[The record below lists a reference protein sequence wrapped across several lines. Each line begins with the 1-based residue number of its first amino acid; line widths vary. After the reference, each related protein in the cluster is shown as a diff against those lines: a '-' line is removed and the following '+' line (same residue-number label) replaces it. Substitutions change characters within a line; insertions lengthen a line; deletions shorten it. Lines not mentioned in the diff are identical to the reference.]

1 MFHLKYTYSNIIDAP
16 LQAGDVLHLIK
27 NTNMNE
33 FMEQYWSFYSA
44 GVAIFFVAGIAL
56 VLRLIF
62 FKRKRRKKEPH
73 LSFKHWNHRF
83 ENDFELL
90 EKEMHAASFLPKE
103 AVKLLKKARKK
114 EEKDEKLKDK
124 EKTVKTVTAIRD
136 KLNRGLKTEEVLKHH
151 SNCVYVLTFIGSIM
165 ASEVEQLRD
174 QISFLLQI
182 AQPADEIVVR
192 LTSPGGAVPQYGLAS
207 SQLERL
213 KQAGLRCVVCVD
225 TVAASGGYM
234 MAAVADKII
243 AAPFAI
249 IGSIGVVAG
258 IPNFHRVLQKHEVDY
273 HLFTAGKYKRTIT
286 PFSEVTDEGKQ
297 KLQEDLTAIH
307 EAFKRLIKEGRPEVD
322 IEAIATGEY
331 WLASEAKEKG
341 LVDEIMTSDDYLCSK
356 LEECEII
363 EIKTETEQNRL
374 EKMLEGGTALF
385 KQWAGSR
392 LPGVE
397 EEMEDVRQRF
407 R

>member
-1 MFHLKYTYSNIIDAP
+1 
-16 LQAGDVLHLIK
+16 
-27 NTNMNE
+27 MNE
-33 FMEQYWSFYSA
+33 FMEQYWSFYNA
-44 GVAIFFVAGIAL
+44 GVTIFLIAGLAL
-56 VLRLIF
+56 IIKLVF

-73 LSFKHWNHRF
+73 LKFKHWNQRF
-83 ENDFELL
+83 ENDFERL
-90 EKEMHAASFLPKE
+90 EKELHVAPFLPKE
-103 AVKLLKKARKK
+103 AIKLLMKARKK
-114 EEKDEKLKDK
+114 EVKEEKRKDKEKSVKTISTIREKLKDG
-124 EKTVKTVTAIRD
+124 
-136 KLNRGLKTEEVLKHH
+136 LNSEEVLKQH

-258 IPNFHRVLQKHEVDY
+258 IPNFHRVLQKNEVDY
-273 HLFTAGKYKRTIT
+273 HLFTAGKYKRTVT

-297 KLQEDLTAIH
+297 KLQDDITAIH
-307 EAFKRLIKEGRPEVD
+307 EAFKRLIKEGRPDVD
-322 IEAIATGEY
+322 IEKIATGEY
-331 WLASEAKEKG
+331 WLASQAKEKG
-341 LVDEIMTSDDYLCSK
+341 LVDEIMTSDDYLGSK
-356 LEECEII
+356 LDDCEVI
-363 EIKTETEQNRL
+363 EITTETEQNRI
-374 EKMLEGGTALF
+374 EKLIEGGASLF
-385 KQWAGSR
+385 RQWTSSRIPGAG
-392 LPGVE
+392 E
-397 EEMEDVRQRF
+397 ELEDVRQRF

>member
-1 MFHLKYTYSNIIDAP
+1 
-16 LQAGDVLHLIK
+16 
-27 NTNMNE
+27 MNE

-44 GVAIFFVAGIAL
+44 GVAIFLFAGFAL
-56 VLRLIF
+56 VLKLIF

-83 ENDFELL
+83 ENDFEHL
-90 EKEMHAASFLPKE
+90 EREMHAASFLPKD
-103 AVKLLKKARKK
+103 AAKLLKKARKK
-114 EEKDEKLKDK
+114 EEKNEKLKDK
-124 EKTVKTVTAIRD
+124 EKSIKTVTTIRE
-136 KLNRGLKTEEVLKHH
+136 KLQRGLKTEDVLKEH
-151 SNCVYVLTFIGSIM
+151 SNCVYVLTFIGSVM
-165 ASEVEQLRD
+165 ATEVEQLRE
-174 QISFLLQI
+174 QISFLLQV

-192 LTSPGGAVPQYGLAS
+192 LTSPGGAVSQYGLAS

-234 MAAVADKII
+234 MASVADKII

-273 HLFTAGKYKRTIT
+273 HLFTAGKYKRTVT

-297 KLQEDLTAIH
+297 KLQDDLTAIH
-307 EAFKRLIKEGRPEVD
+307 EAFKQLIKTGRPDVD
-322 IEAIATGEY
+322 IEKIATGEY
-331 WLASEAKEKG
+331 WLATQAKEKG

-356 LEECEII
+356 LDECEII
-363 EIKTETEQNRL
+363 EIKTEIEQNRL
-374 EKMLEGGTALF
+374 EKFLEGGTSIF
-385 KQWAGSR
+385 KQWTASR
-392 LPGVE
+392 IPGVG

>member
-1 MFHLKYTYSNIIDAP
+1 
-16 LQAGDVLHLIK
+16 
-27 NTNMNE
+27 MNE
-33 FMEQYWSFYSA
+33 FMEQYWSFYHA
-44 GVAIFFVAGIAL
+44 GVTIFLFAGLTLLIKL
-56 VLRLIF
+56 VF

-73 LSFKHWNHRF
+73 LKFKHWNQRF
-83 ENDFELL
+83 ENDFERL
-90 EKEMHAASFLPKE
+90 ENELHVAPFLPKE
-103 AVKLLKKARKK
+103 AIKLLMKARKK
-114 EEKDEKLKDK
+114 EAKEEKRKDK
-124 EKTVKTVTAIRD
+124 EKSVKTISTIRK
-136 KLNRGLKTEEVLKHH
+136 KLKDGLKSEEVLKQH

-258 IPNFHRVLQKHEVDY
+258 IPNFHRVLQKNEVDY
-273 HLFTAGKYKRTIT
+273 HLFTAGKYKRTVT
-286 PFSEVTDEGKQ
+286 PFTEVTDEGKQ
-297 KLQEDLTAIH
+297 KLQDDITAIH
-307 EAFKRLIKEGRPEVD
+307 EAFKRLIKEGRPDVD
-322 IEAIATGEY
+322 IEEIATGEY
-331 WLASEAKEKG
+331 WLASQAKEKG
-341 LVDEIMTSDDYLCSK
+341 LVDEIMTSDDYLGSK
-356 LEECEII
+356 LDDCEVI
-363 EIKTETEQNRL
+363 EITTETEQNRI
-374 EKMLEGGTALF
+374 EKLIEGGASLF
-385 KQWAGSR
+385 RQWTSSRIPGAG
-392 LPGVE
+392 E
-397 EEMEDVRQRF
+397 ELEDVRQRF

>member
-1 MFHLKYTYSNIIDAP
+1 
-16 LQAGDVLHLIK
+16 
-27 NTNMNE
+27 MNQ
-33 FMEQYWSFYSA
+33 FMEQYWSFYHA
-44 GVAIFFVAGIAL
+44 GVTIFLFAGLTLLIKL
-56 VLRLIF
+56 VF

-73 LSFKHWNHRF
+73 LKFKHWNQRF
-83 ENDFELL
+83 ENDFERL
-90 EKEMHAASFLPKE
+90 ENELHVAPFLPKE
-103 AVKLLKKARKK
+103 AIKLLMKARKK
-114 EEKDEKLKDK
+114 EVKEEKMKDKENSVKTISTIREKLKD
-124 EKTVKTVTAIRD
+124 
-136 KLNRGLKTEEVLKHH
+136 GLKSEEVLKQH

-258 IPNFHRVLQKHEVDY
+258 IPNFHRVLQKNEVDY
-273 HLFTAGKYKRTIT
+273 HLFTAGKYKRTVT
-286 PFSEVTDEGKQ
+286 PFTEVTDEGKQ
-297 KLQEDLTAIH
+297 KLQDDITAIH
-307 EAFKRLIKEGRPEVD
+307 EAFKRLIKEGRPDVD
-322 IEAIATGEY
+322 IEEIATGEY
-331 WLASEAKEKG
+331 WLASQAKEKG
-341 LVDEIMTSDDYLCSK
+341 LVDEIMTSDDYLGSK
-356 LEECEII
+356 LDDCEVI
-363 EIKTETEQNRL
+363 EITTETEQNRI
-374 EKMLEGGTALF
+374 EKLIEGGASLF
-385 KQWAGSR
+385 RQWTSSRIPGAG
-392 LPGVE
+392 E
-397 EEMEDVRQRF
+397 ELEDVRQRF

>member
-1 MFHLKYTYSNIIDAP
+1 
-16 LQAGDVLHLIK
+16 
-27 NTNMNE
+27 MNE
-33 FMEQYWSFYSA
+33 FMEQYWSFYHA
-44 GVAIFFVAGIAL
+44 GVTIFLFAGLTLLIK
-56 VLRLIF
+56 LIF

-73 LSFKHWNHRF
+73 LKFKHWNQRF
-83 ENDFELL
+83 EKDFERL
-90 EKEMHAASFLPKE
+90 ENELHVAPFLPKE
-103 AVKLLKKARKK
+103 AIKLLMKARKK
-114 EEKDEKLKDK
+114 EVKEEKRKDK
-124 EKTVKTVTAIRD
+124 EKSVKTISTIRK
-136 KLNRGLKTEEVLKHH
+136 KLKDGLKSEEVLKQH
-151 SNCVYVLTFIGSIM
+151 SNCVYVLTFNGSIM

-258 IPNFHRVLQKHEVDY
+258 IPNFHRVLQKNEVDY
-273 HLFTAGKYKRTIT
+273 HLFTAGKYKRTVT
-286 PFSEVTDEGKQ
+286 PFTEVTDEGKQ
-297 KLQEDLTAIH
+297 KLQDDITAIH
-307 EAFKRLIKEGRPEVD
+307 EAFKRLIKEGRPDVD
-322 IEAIATGEY
+322 IEEIATGEY
-331 WLASEAKEKG
+331 WLASQAKEKG
-341 LVDEIMTSDDYLCSK
+341 LVDEIMTSDDYLGSK
-356 LEECEII
+356 LDDCEVI
-363 EIKTETEQNRL
+363 EITTETEQNRI
-374 EKMLEGGTALF
+374 EKLIEGGASLF
-385 KQWAGSR
+385 RQWTSSRIPGAG
-392 LPGVE
+392 E
-397 EEMEDVRQRF
+397 ELEDVRQRF

>member
-1 MFHLKYTYSNIIDAP
+1 
-16 LQAGDVLHLIK
+16 
-27 NTNMNE
+27 MNE
-33 FMEQYWSFYSA
+33 FMEQYWSFYHA
-44 GVAIFFVAGIAL
+44 GVTIFLFAGLTLLIKL
-56 VLRLIF
+56 VF

-73 LSFKHWNHRF
+73 LKFKHWNQRF
-83 ENDFELL
+83 ENDFERL
-90 EKEMHAASFLPKE
+90 EKELNVAPFLPKE
-103 AVKLLKKARKK
+103 ATKLLIKARKK
-114 EEKDEKLKDK
+114 EVKEEKRKDKEKSVKTISTIREKLKDG
-124 EKTVKTVTAIRD
+124 
-136 KLNRGLKTEEVLKHH
+136 LNSEEVLKQH

-258 IPNFHRVLQKHEVDY
+258 IPNFHRVLQKNEVDY
-273 HLFTAGKYKRTIT
+273 HLFTAGKYKRTVT
-286 PFSEVTDEGKQ
+286 PFTEVTDEGKQ
-297 KLQEDLTAIH
+297 KLQDDITAIH
-307 EAFKRLIKEGRPEVD
+307 EAFKRLIKEGRPDVD
-322 IEAIATGEY
+322 IEEIATGEY
-331 WLASEAKEKG
+331 WLASQAKEKG
-341 LVDEIMTSDDYLCSK
+341 LVDEIMTSDDYLGSK
-356 LEECEII
+356 LDDCEVI
-363 EIKTETEQNRL
+363 EITTETEQNRI
-374 EKMLEGGTALF
+374 EKLIEGGASLF
-385 KQWAGSR
+385 RQWTSSRIPGAG
-392 LPGVE
+392 E
-397 EEMEDVRQRF
+397 ELEDVRQRF

>member
-1 MFHLKYTYSNIIDAP
+1 
-16 LQAGDVLHLIK
+16 
-27 NTNMNE
+27 MNE
-33 FMEQYWSFYSA
+33 FIEQYWSFYSA
-44 GVAIFFVAGIAL
+44 GVAIFLFAGFAL
-56 VLRLIF
+56 VLKLIF

-73 LSFKHWNHRF
+73 LTFKHWNHRF
-83 ENDFELL
+83 ENDFEHL
-90 EKEMHAASFLPKE
+90 EREMHAASFLPKD
-103 AVKLLKKARKK
+103 AAKLLKKARKK
-114 EEKDEKLKDK
+114 EEKNEKQKDK
-124 EKTVKTVTAIRD
+124 EKSIKTVTTIRE
-136 KLNRGLKTEEVLKHH
+136 KLQSGLKTEDVLKEH
-151 SNCVYVLTFIGSIM
+151 SNCVYVLTFIGSVM
-165 ASEVEQLRD
+165 ATEVEQLRE
-174 QISFLLQI
+174 QISFLLQV

-192 LTSPGGAVPQYGLAS
+192 LTSPGGAVSQYGLAS

-234 MAAVADKII
+234 MASMADKII

-273 HLFTAGKYKRTIT
+273 HLFTAGKYKRTVT

-297 KLQEDLTAIH
+297 KLQDDLTAIH
-307 EAFKRLIKEGRPEVD
+307 EAFKQLIKAGRPDVD
-322 IEAIATGEY
+322 IEEIATGEY
-331 WLASEAKEKG
+331 WLATQAKEKG

-356 LEECEII
+356 LDECEII
-363 EIKTETEQNRL
+363 EIKTEIEQNRL
-374 EKMLEGGTALF
+374 EKFLEGGTSIF
-385 KQWAGSR
+385 KQWTASR
-392 LPGVE
+392 IPGVG

>member
-1 MFHLKYTYSNIIDAP
+1 
-16 LQAGDVLHLIK
+16 
-27 NTNMNE
+27 MNE
-33 FMEQYWSFYSA
+33 FMEQYWSFYHA
-44 GVAIFFVAGIAL
+44 GVTIFLFAGLTLLIKL
-56 VLRLIF
+56 VF

-73 LSFKHWNHRF
+73 LKFKHWNQRF
-83 ENDFELL
+83 ENDFERL
-90 EKEMHAASFLPKE
+90 EKELHVAPFLPKE
-103 AVKLLKKARKK
+103 ATKLLMKARKK
-114 EEKDEKLKDK
+114 EVKEEKRIDKEKSVKTISTIREKLKDG
-124 EKTVKTVTAIRD
+124 
-136 KLNRGLKTEEVLKHH
+136 LNSEEVLKQH

-258 IPNFHRVLQKHEVDY
+258 IPNFHRVLQKNEVDY
-273 HLFTAGKYKRTIT
+273 HLFTAGKYKRTVT
-286 PFSEVTDEGKQ
+286 PFTEVTDEGKQ
-297 KLQEDLTAIH
+297 KLQDDITAIH
-307 EAFKRLIKEGRPEVD
+307 EAFKRLIKEGRPDVD
-322 IEAIATGEY
+322 IEEIATGEY
-331 WLASEAKEKG
+331 WLASQAKEKG
-341 LVDEIMTSDDYLCSK
+341 LVDEIMTSDDYLGSK
-356 LEECEII
+356 LDDCEVI
-363 EIKTETEQNRL
+363 EITTETEQNRI
-374 EKMLEGGTALF
+374 EKLIEGGASLF
-385 KQWAGSR
+385 RQWTSSRIPGAG
-392 LPGVE
+392 E
-397 EEMEDVRQRF
+397 ELEDVRQRF

>member
-1 MFHLKYTYSNIIDAP
+1 
-16 LQAGDVLHLIK
+16 
-27 NTNMNE
+27 MNE
-33 FMEQYWSFYSA
+33 FMEQYWSFYNA
-44 GVAIFFVAGIAL
+44 GVTIFLIAGLAL
-56 VLRLIF
+56 IIKLVF

-73 LSFKHWNHRF
+73 LKFKHWNQRF
-83 ENDFELL
+83 ENDFEQL
-90 EKEMHAASFLPKE
+90 EKELNVAPFLPKE
-103 AVKLLKKARKK
+103 ATKLLIKARKK
-114 EEKDEKLKDK
+114 EVKEEKRKDKEKSVKTISTIREKLKDG
-124 EKTVKTVTAIRD
+124 
-136 KLNRGLKTEEVLKHH
+136 LNSEEVLKQH

-258 IPNFHRVLQKHEVDY
+258 IPNFHRVLQKNEVDY
-273 HLFTAGKYKRTIT
+273 HLFTAGKYKRTVT
-286 PFSEVTDEGKQ
+286 PFTEVTDEGKQ
-297 KLQEDLTAIH
+297 KLQDDITAIH
-307 EAFKRLIKEGRPEVD
+307 EAFKRLIKEGRPDVD
-322 IEAIATGEY
+322 IEEIATGEY
-331 WLASEAKEKG
+331 WLASQAKEKG
-341 LVDEIMTSDDYLCSK
+341 LVDEIMTSDDYLGSK
-356 LEECEII
+356 LDDCEVI
-363 EIKTETEQNRL
+363 EITTETEQNRL
-374 EKMLEGGTALF
+374 EKLIEGGASLF
-385 KQWAGSR
+385 RQWTSSRIPGAG
-392 LPGVE
+392 E
-397 EEMEDVRQRF
+397 ELEDVRQRF

>member
-1 MFHLKYTYSNIIDAP
+1 
-16 LQAGDVLHLIK
+16 
-27 NTNMNE
+27 MNE
-33 FMEQYWSFYSA
+33 FIEQYWSFYSA
-44 GVAIFFVAGIAL
+44 GVAIFLFAGFAL
-56 VLRLIF
+56 VLKLIF

-73 LSFKHWNHRF
+73 LTFKHWNHRF
-83 ENDFELL
+83 ENDFEHL
-90 EKEMHAASFLPKE
+90 EREMHAASFLPKD
-103 AVKLLKKARKK
+103 AAKLLKKARKK
-114 EEKDEKLKDK
+114 EEKNEKQKDK
-124 EKTVKTVTAIRD
+124 EKSIKTVTTIRE
-136 KLNRGLKTEEVLKHH
+136 KLQSGLKTEDVLKEH
-151 SNCVYVLTFIGSIM
+151 SNCVYVLTFIGSVM
-165 ASEVEQLRD
+165 ATEVEQLRE
-174 QISFLLQI
+174 QISFLLQV

-192 LTSPGGAVPQYGLAS
+192 LTSPGGAVSQYGLAS

-234 MAAVADKII
+234 MASVADKII

-273 HLFTAGKYKRTIT
+273 HLFTAGKYKRTVT

-297 KLQEDLTAIH
+297 KLQDDLTAIH
-307 EAFKRLIKEGRPEVD
+307 EAFKQLIKDGRPDVD
-322 IEAIATGEY
+322 IEEIATGEY
-331 WLASEAKEKG
+331 WLATQAKEKG

-356 LEECEII
+356 LDDCEII
-363 EIKTETEQNRL
+363 EIKTEIEQNRL
-374 EKMLEGGTALF
+374 EKFLEGGTSIF
-385 KQWAGSR
+385 KQWTASR
-392 LPGVE
+392 IPGVG

>member
-1 MFHLKYTYSNIIDAP
+1 
-16 LQAGDVLHLIK
+16 
-27 NTNMNE
+27 MNE

-44 GVAIFFVAGIAL
+44 GVAIFLFAGFAL
-56 VLRLIF
+56 VLKLIF

-83 ENDFELL
+83 ENDFEHL
-90 EKEMHAASFLPKE
+90 EREMHAASFLPKD
-103 AVKLLKKARKK
+103 AAKLLKKARKK
-114 EEKDEKLKDK
+114 EEKNEKLKDK
-124 EKTVKTVTAIRD
+124 EKSIKTVTTIRE
-136 KLNRGLKTEEVLKHH
+136 KLQRGLKTEDVLKEH
-151 SNCVYVLTFIGSIM
+151 SNCVYVLTFIGSVM
-165 ASEVEQLRD
+165 ATEVEQLRE
-174 QISFLLQI
+174 QISFLLQV

-192 LTSPGGAVPQYGLAS
+192 LTSPGGAVSQYGLAS

-234 MAAVADKII
+234 MASVADKII

-273 HLFTAGKYKRTIT
+273 HLFTAGKYKRTVT

-297 KLQEDLTAIH
+297 KLQDDLTAIH
-307 EAFKRLIKEGRPEVD
+307 EAFKQLIKAGRPDVD
-322 IEAIATGEY
+322 IEEIATGEY
-331 WLASEAKEKG
+331 WLATQAKEKG

-356 LEECEII
+356 LDECEII
-363 EIKTETEQNRL
+363 EIKTEIEQNRL
-374 EKMLEGGTALF
+374 EKFLEGGTSIF
-385 KQWAGSR
+385 KQWTASR
-392 LPGVE
+392 IPGVG

>member
-1 MFHLKYTYSNIIDAP
+1 
-16 LQAGDVLHLIK
+16 
-27 NTNMNE
+27 MNE

-44 GVAIFFVAGIAL
+44 GVAIFLFAGFAL
-56 VLRLIF
+56 VLKLIF

-83 ENDFELL
+83 ENDFEHL
-90 EKEMHAASFLPKE
+90 EREMHAASFLPKD
-103 AVKLLKKARKK
+103 AAKLLKKARKK
-114 EEKDEKLKDK
+114 EEKNEKLKDK
-124 EKTVKTVTAIRD
+124 EKSIKTVTTIRE
-136 KLNRGLKTEEVLKHH
+136 KLQRGLKTEDVLKEH
-151 SNCVYVLTFIGSIM
+151 SNCVYVLTFIGSVM
-165 ASEVEQLRD
+165 ATEVEQLRE
-174 QISFLLQI
+174 QISFLLQV

-192 LTSPGGAVPQYGLAS
+192 LTSPGGAVSQYGLAS

-234 MAAVADKII
+234 MASVADKII

-273 HLFTAGKYKRTIT
+273 HLFTAGKYKRTVT

-297 KLQEDLTAIH
+297 KLQDDLTAIH
-307 EAFKRLIKEGRPEVD
+307 EAFKQLIKDGRPDVD
-322 IEAIATGEY
+322 IEKIATGEY
-331 WLASEAKEKG
+331 WLATQAKEKG

-356 LEECEII
+356 LDDCEII
-363 EIKTETEQNRL
+363 EIKTEIEQNRL
-374 EKMLEGGTALF
+374 EKFLEGGTSIF
-385 KQWAGSR
+385 KQWTASR
-392 LPGVE
+392 IPGVG

>member
-1 MFHLKYTYSNIIDAP
+1 
-16 LQAGDVLHLIK
+16 
-27 NTNMNE
+27 MNE
-33 FMEQYWSFYSA
+33 FMEQYWSFYHA
-44 GVAIFFVAGIAL
+44 GVTIFLFAGLAL
-56 VLRLIF
+56 IIKIVF

-73 LSFKHWNHRF
+73 LKFKHWNRRF
-83 ENDFELL
+83 ENDFERL
-90 EKEMHAASFLPKE
+90 EKELHVAPFLPKE
-103 AVKLLKKARKK
+103 ATKLLMKAKKKEVK
-114 EEKDEKLKDK
+114 EEKRKDKEKSVKTITTIREKLKD
-124 EKTVKTVTAIRD
+124 
-136 KLNRGLKTEEVLKHH
+136 GLKSEEVLKQH

-258 IPNFHRVLQKHEVDY
+258 IPNFHRVLQKNEVDY
-273 HLFTAGKYKRTIT
+273 HLFTAGKYKRTVT

-297 KLQEDLTAIH
+297 KLQDDITAIH
-307 EAFKRLIKEGRPEVD
+307 EAFKCLIKEGRPDVD
-322 IEAIATGEY
+322 IEKIATGEY
-331 WLASEAKEKG
+331 WLASQAKEKG
-341 LVDEIMTSDDYLCSK
+341 LVDEIMTSDDYLGSK
-356 LEECEII
+356 LDECEVI
-363 EIKTETEQNRL
+363 EITTETEQNRI
-374 EKMLEGGTALF
+374 EKLIEGGASLF
-385 KQWAGSR
+385 RKWTSSRIPGAG
-392 LPGVE
+392 E
-397 EEMEDVRQRF
+397 ELEDVRQRF

>member
-1 MFHLKYTYSNIIDAP
+1 
-16 LQAGDVLHLIK
+16 
-27 NTNMNE
+27 MNE
-33 FMEQYWSFYSA
+33 FMEQYWSFYHA
-44 GVAIFFVAGIAL
+44 GVTIFLFAGLTLLIKL
-56 VLRLIF
+56 VF

-73 LSFKHWNHRF
+73 LKFKHWNNRF
-83 ENDFELL
+83 ENDFERL
-90 EKEMHAASFLPKE
+90 ENELHVAPFLPKE
-103 AVKLLKKARKK
+103 AIKLLMKAKKKEVK
-114 EEKDEKLKDK
+114 EEKRKDK
-124 EKTVKTVTAIRD
+124 EKSVKTISTIRE
-136 KLNRGLKTEEVLKHH
+136 KLKNGLKSEEVLKQH

-258 IPNFHRVLQKHEVDY
+258 IPNFHRVLQKNEVDY
-273 HLFTAGKYKRTIT
+273 HLFTAGKYKRTVT
-286 PFSEVTDEGKQ
+286 PFTEVTDEGKQ
-297 KLQEDLTAIH
+297 KLQDDITAIH
-307 EAFKRLIKEGRPEVD
+307 EAFKRLIKEGRPDVD

-331 WLASEAKEKG
+331 WLASQAKEKG
-341 LVDEIMTSDDYLCSK
+341 LVDEIMTSDDYLGSK
-356 LEECEII
+356 LDDCEVI
-363 EIKTETEQNRL
+363 EITTETEQNRI
-374 EKMLEGGTALF
+374 EKLIEGGASLF
-385 KQWAGSR
+385 RQWTSSRIPGAG
-392 LPGVE
+392 E
-397 EEMEDVRQRF
+397 ELEDVRQRF

>member
-1 MFHLKYTYSNIIDAP
+1 
-16 LQAGDVLHLIK
+16 
-27 NTNMNE
+27 MNE
-33 FMEQYWSFYSA
+33 FMEQYWSFYHA
-44 GVAIFFVAGIAL
+44 GVTIFLFAGLAL
-56 VLRLIF
+56 IIKIVF

-73 LSFKHWNHRF
+73 LKFKHWNQRF
-83 ENDFELL
+83 ENDFERL
-90 EKEMHAASFLPKE
+90 ENELHVAPFLPKE
-103 AVKLLKKARKK
+103 AIKLLMKARKK
-114 EEKDEKLKDK
+114 EVKEEKRKDKEKSVKTISTIREKLKD
-124 EKTVKTVTAIRD
+124 
-136 KLNRGLKTEEVLKHH
+136 GLKSEEVLKQH

-258 IPNFHRVLQKHEVDY
+258 IPNFHRVLQKNEVDY
-273 HLFTAGKYKRTIT
+273 HLFTAGKYKRTVT
-286 PFSEVTDEGKQ
+286 PFTEVTDEGKQ
-297 KLQEDLTAIH
+297 KLQDDITAIH
-307 EAFKRLIKEGRPEVD
+307 EAFKRLIKEGRPDVD
-322 IEAIATGEY
+322 IEEIATGEY
-331 WLASEAKEKG
+331 WLASQAKEKG
-341 LVDEIMTSDDYLCSK
+341 LVDEIMTSDDYLGSK
-356 LEECEII
+356 LDDCEVI
-363 EIKTETEQNRL
+363 EITTETEQNRI
-374 EKMLEGGTALF
+374 EKLIEGGVSLF
-385 KQWAGSR
+385 RQWTSSRIPGAG
-392 LPGVE
+392 E
-397 EEMEDVRQRF
+397 ELEDVRQRF

>member
-1 MFHLKYTYSNIIDAP
+1 
-16 LQAGDVLHLIK
+16 
-27 NTNMNE
+27 MNE
-33 FMEQYWSFYSA
+33 FMEQYWSFYHA
-44 GVAIFFVAGIAL
+44 GVTIFLFAGL
-56 VLRLIF
+56 TLLIKLFF

-73 LSFKHWNHRF
+73 LKFKHWNNRF
-83 ENDFELL
+83 ENDFERL
-90 EKEMHAASFLPKE
+90 ENELHVAPFLPKE
-103 AVKLLKKARKK
+103 AIKLLMKARKK
-114 EEKDEKLKDK
+114 EVKEEKRKDKENSVKTISTIREKLKD
-124 EKTVKTVTAIRD
+124 
-136 KLNRGLKTEEVLKHH
+136 GLKSEEVLKQH

-225 TVAASGGYM
+225 TVAASGGYL

-258 IPNFHRVLQKHEVDY
+258 IPNFHRVLQKNEVDY
-273 HLFTAGKYKRTIT
+273 HLFTAGKYKRTVT

-297 KLQEDLTAIH
+297 KLQDEITAIH
-307 EAFKRLIKEGRPEVD
+307 EAFKRLIKEGRPDVD
-322 IEAIATGEY
+322 IEKIATGEY
-331 WLASEAKEKG
+331 WLASQAKEKG
-341 LVDEIMTSDDYLCSK
+341 LVDEIMTSDDYLGSK
-356 LEECEII
+356 LDDCEVI
-363 EIKTETEQNRL
+363 EITTETEQNRI
-374 EKMLEGGTALF
+374 EKLVEGGSSLF
-385 KQWAGSR
+385 RQWTSSRIPGAG
-392 LPGVE
+392 E
-397 EEMEDVRQRF
+397 ELEDVRQRF

>member
-1 MFHLKYTYSNIIDAP
+1 
-16 LQAGDVLHLIK
+16 
-27 NTNMNE
+27 MNE
-33 FMEQYWSFYSA
+33 FMEQYWSFYHA
-44 GVAIFFVAGIAL
+44 GVTIFLFAGLTLLIKL
-56 VLRLIF
+56 VF

-73 LSFKHWNHRF
+73 LKFKHWNQRF
-83 ENDFELL
+83 ENDFERL
-90 EKEMHAASFLPKE
+90 ENELHVAPFLPKE
-103 AVKLLKKARKK
+103 AIKLLMKARKK
-114 EEKDEKLKDK
+114 EVKEEKRKDKEKSVKTISTIREKLKDG
-124 EKTVKTVTAIRD
+124 
-136 KLNRGLKTEEVLKHH
+136 LNSEEVLKQH

-258 IPNFHRVLQKHEVDY
+258 IPNFHRVLQKNEVDY
-273 HLFTAGKYKRTIT
+273 HLFTAGKYKRTVT

-297 KLQEDLTAIH
+297 KLQDDITAIH
-307 EAFKRLIKEGRPEVD
+307 EAFKRLIKEGRPDVD
-322 IEAIATGEY
+322 IEKIATGEY
-331 WLASEAKEKG
+331 WLASQAKEKG
-341 LVDEIMTSDDYLCSK
+341 LVDEIMTSDDYLGSK
-356 LEECEII
+356 LDDCEVI
-363 EIKTETEQNRL
+363 EITTETEQNRI
-374 EKMLEGGTALF
+374 EKLIEGGASLF
-385 KQWAGSR
+385 RQWTSSRIPGAG
-392 LPGVE
+392 E
-397 EEMEDVRQRF
+397 ELEDVRQRF

>member
-1 MFHLKYTYSNIIDAP
+1 
-16 LQAGDVLHLIK
+16 
-27 NTNMNE
+27 MNE
-33 FMEQYWSFYSA
+33 FMEQYWSFYHA
-44 GVAIFFVAGIAL
+44 GVTIFLFAGLTLLIKL
-56 VLRLIF
+56 VF

-73 LSFKHWNHRF
+73 LKFKHWNQRF
-83 ENDFELL
+83 ENDFERL
-90 EKEMHAASFLPKE
+90 ENELHVAPFLPKE
-103 AVKLLKKARKK
+103 AIKLLMKARKK
-114 EEKDEKLKDK
+114 EAKEEKRKDKENSVKTISTIREKLKD
-124 EKTVKTVTAIRD
+124 
-136 KLNRGLKTEEVLKHH
+136 GLKSEEVLKQH

-258 IPNFHRVLQKHEVDY
+258 ISNFHRVLQKNEVDY
-273 HLFTAGKYKRTIT
+273 HLFTAGKYKRTVT
-286 PFSEVTDEGKQ
+286 PFTEVTDEGKQ
-297 KLQEDLTAIH
+297 KLQDDITANH
-307 EAFKRLIKEGRPEVD
+307 EAFKRLIKEGRPDVD
-322 IEAIATGEY
+322 IEEIATGEY
-331 WLASEAKEKG
+331 WLASQAKEKG
-341 LVDEIMTSDDYLCSK
+341 LVDEIMTSDDYLGSK
-356 LEECEII
+356 LDDCEVI
-363 EIKTETEQNRL
+363 EITTETEQNRI
-374 EKMLEGGTALF
+374 EKLIEGGASLF
-385 KQWAGSR
+385 RQWTSSRIPGAG
-392 LPGVE
+392 E
-397 EEMEDVRQRF
+397 ELEDVRQRF

>member
-1 MFHLKYTYSNIIDAP
+1 
-16 LQAGDVLHLIK
+16 
-27 NTNMNE
+27 MNE
-33 FMEQYWSFYSA
+33 FMEQYWSFYHA
-44 GVAIFFVAGIAL
+44 GVTIFLFAGLTLLIKL
-56 VLRLIF
+56 VF

-73 LSFKHWNHRF
+73 LKFKHWNQRF
-83 ENDFELL
+83 ENDFERL
-90 EKEMHAASFLPKE
+90 ENELHVAPFLPKE
-103 AVKLLKKARKK
+103 AIKLLMKARKK
-114 EEKDEKLKDK
+114 EVKEEKRKDKENSVKTISTIREKLKD
-124 EKTVKTVTAIRD
+124 
-136 KLNRGLKTEEVLKHH
+136 GLKSEEVLKQH

-258 IPNFHRVLQKHEVDY
+258 IPNFHRVLQKNEVDY
-273 HLFTAGKYKRTIT
+273 HLFTAGKYKRTVT
-286 PFSEVTDEGKQ
+286 PFTEVTDEGKQ
-297 KLQEDLTAIH
+297 KLQDDITAIH
-307 EAFKRLIKEGRPEVD
+307 EAFKRLIKEGRPDVD
-322 IEAIATGEY
+322 IEEIATGEY
-331 WLASEAKEKG
+331 WLASQAKEKG
-341 LVDEIMTSDDYLCSK
+341 LVDEIMTSDDYLGSK
-356 LEECEII
+356 LDDCEVI
-363 EIKTETEQNRL
+363 EITTETEQNRI
-374 EKMLEGGTALF
+374 EKLIEGGASLF
-385 KQWAGSR
+385 RQWTSSRIPGAG
-392 LPGVE
+392 E
-397 EEMEDVRQRF
+397 ELEDVRQRF

>member
-1 MFHLKYTYSNIIDAP
+1 
-16 LQAGDVLHLIK
+16 
-27 NTNMNE
+27 MNE
-33 FMEQYWSFYSA
+33 FMEQYWSFYNA
-44 GVAIFFVAGIAL
+44 GVTIFLIAGLAL
-56 VLRLIF
+56 IIKLVF

-73 LSFKHWNHRF
+73 LKFKHWNQRF
-83 ENDFELL
+83 ENDFERL
-90 EKEMHAASFLPKE
+90 EKELHVAPFLPKE
-103 AVKLLKKARKK
+103 ATKLLIKARKK
-114 EEKDEKLKDK
+114 EVKEEKRKDK
-124 EKTVKTVTAIRD
+124 EKSVKTISTIRK
-136 KLNRGLKTEEVLKHH
+136 KLIDGLNSEEVLKQH

-258 IPNFHRVLQKHEVDY
+258 IPNFHRVLQKNEVDY
-273 HLFTAGKYKRTIT
+273 HLFTAGKYKRTVT
-286 PFSEVTDEGKQ
+286 PFTEVTDEGKQ
-297 KLQEDLTAIH
+297 KLQDDITAIH
-307 EAFKRLIKEGRPEVD
+307 EAFKRLIKEGRPDVD
-322 IEAIATGEY
+322 IEEIATGEY
-331 WLASEAKEKG
+331 WLASQAKEKG
-341 LVDEIMTSDDYLCSK
+341 LVDEIMTSDDYLGSK
-356 LEECEII
+356 LDDCEVI
-363 EIKTETEQNRL
+363 EITTETEQNRI
-374 EKMLEGGTALF
+374 EKLIEGGASLF
-385 KQWAGSR
+385 RQWTSSRIPGAG
-392 LPGVE
+392 E
-397 EEMEDVRQRF
+397 ELEDVRQRF

>member
-1 MFHLKYTYSNIIDAP
+1 
-16 LQAGDVLHLIK
+16 
-27 NTNMNE
+27 MNE
-33 FMEQYWSFYSA
+33 FMEQYWSFYHA
-44 GVAIFFVAGIAL
+44 GVTIFLFAGLTLLIKL
-56 VLRLIF
+56 VF

-73 LSFKHWNHRF
+73 LKFKHWNQRF
-83 ENDFELL
+83 ENDFERL
-90 EKEMHAASFLPKE
+90 ENELHVAPFLPKE
-103 AVKLLKKARKK
+103 AIKLLMKARKK
-114 EEKDEKLKDK
+114 EVKEEKRKDKENSVKTISTIREKLKD
-124 EKTVKTVTAIRD
+124 
-136 KLNRGLKTEEVLKHH
+136 GLKSEEVLKQH

-213 KQAGLRCVVCVD
+213 KRAGLRCIVCVD

-258 IPNFHRVLQKHEVDY
+258 IPNFHRVLQKNEVDY
-273 HLFTAGKYKRTIT
+273 HLFTAGKYKRTVT
-286 PFSEVTDEGKQ
+286 PFTEVTDEGKQ
-297 KLQEDLTAIH
+297 KLQDDISAIH
-307 EAFKRLIKEGRPEVD
+307 EAFKLLIKEGRPDVD
-322 IEAIATGEY
+322 IEEIATGEY
-331 WLASEAKEKG
+331 WLASQAKEKG
-341 LVDEIMTSDDYLCSK
+341 LVDEIMTSDDYLGSK
-356 LEECEII
+356 LDDCEVI
-363 EIKTETEQNRL
+363 EITTETEQNRI
-374 EKMLEGGTALF
+374 EKLIEGGASLF
-385 KQWAGSR
+385 RQWTSSRIPGAG
-392 LPGVE
+392 E
-397 EEMEDVRQRF
+397 ELEDVRQRF

>member
-1 MFHLKYTYSNIIDAP
+1 
-16 LQAGDVLHLIK
+16 
-27 NTNMNE
+27 MNE
-33 FMEQYWSFYSA
+33 FMEQYWSFYNA
-44 GVAIFFVAGIAL
+44 GVTIFLIAGLAL
-56 VLRLIF
+56 IIKLVF

-73 LSFKHWNHRF
+73 LKFKHWNQRF
-83 ENDFELL
+83 ENDFERL
-90 EKEMHAASFLPKE
+90 EKELHVAPFLPKE
-103 AVKLLKKARKK
+103 ATKLLMKARKK
-114 EEKDEKLKDK
+114 EVKEEKRKDKEKSVKTISTIREKLKDG
-124 EKTVKTVTAIRD
+124 
-136 KLNRGLKTEEVLKHH
+136 LNSEEVLKQH

-258 IPNFHRVLQKHEVDY
+258 IPNFHRVLQKNEVDY
-273 HLFTAGKYKRTIT
+273 HLFTAGKYKRTVT
-286 PFSEVTDEGKQ
+286 PFTEVTDEGKQ
-297 KLQEDLTAIH
+297 KLQDDITAIH
-307 EAFKRLIKEGRPEVD
+307 EAFKRLIKEGRPDVD
-322 IEAIATGEY
+322 IEEIATGEY
-331 WLASEAKEKG
+331 WLASQAKEKG
-341 LVDEIMTSDDYLCSK
+341 LVDEIMTSDDYLGSK
-356 LEECEII
+356 LDDCEVI
-363 EIKTETEQNRL
+363 EITTETEQNRL
-374 EKMLEGGTALF
+374 EKLIEGGASLF
-385 KQWAGSR
+385 RQWTSSRIPGAG
-392 LPGVE
+392 E
-397 EEMEDVRQRF
+397 ELEDVRQRF

>member
-1 MFHLKYTYSNIIDAP
+1 
-16 LQAGDVLHLIK
+16 
-27 NTNMNE
+27 MNE
-33 FMEQYWSFYSA
+33 FMEQYWSFYHA
-44 GVAIFFVAGIAL
+44 GVTIFLFAGLAL
-56 VLRLIF
+56 IIKIVF

-73 LSFKHWNHRF
+73 LKFKHWNRRF
-83 ENDFELL
+83 ENDFERL
-90 EKEMHAASFLPKE
+90 EKELHVAPFLPKE
-103 AVKLLKKARKK
+103 ATKLLMKAKKKEVK
-114 EEKDEKLKDK
+114 EEKRKDKEKSVKTITTIREKLKD
-124 EKTVKTVTAIRD
+124 
-136 KLNRGLKTEEVLKHH
+136 GLKSEEVLKQH

-249 IGSIGVVAG
+249 IGSIGVVTG
-258 IPNFHRVLQKHEVDY
+258 IPNFHRVLQKNEVDY
-273 HLFTAGKYKRTIT
+273 HLFTAGKYKRTVT

-297 KLQEDLTAIH
+297 KIQDDITAIH
-307 EAFKRLIKEGRPEVD
+307 EAFKRLIKEGRPDVD
-322 IEAIATGEY
+322 IEKIATGEY
-331 WLASEAKEKG
+331 WLASQAKEKG
-341 LVDEIMTSDDYLCSK
+341 LVDEIMTSDDYLGSK
-356 LEECEII
+356 LDDCEVI
-363 EIKTETEQNRL
+363 EITTETEQNRI
-374 EKMLEGGTALF
+374 EKLIEGGASLF
-385 KQWAGSR
+385 RKWTNSR
-392 LPGVE
+392 ITGTGE
-397 EEMEDVRQRF
+397 ELEDVRQRF

>member
-1 MFHLKYTYSNIIDAP
+1 
-16 LQAGDVLHLIK
+16 
-27 NTNMNE
+27 MNE
-33 FMEQYWSFYSA
+33 FMEQYWSFYHA
-44 GVAIFFVAGIAL
+44 GVTIFLFAGLTLLIKL
-56 VLRLIF
+56 VF

-73 LSFKHWNHRF
+73 LKFKHWNNRF
-83 ENDFELL
+83 ENDFERL
-90 EKEMHAASFLPKE
+90 ENELHVAPFLPKE
-103 AVKLLKKARKK
+103 AIKLLMKARKK
-114 EEKDEKLKDK
+114 EVKEEKRKDK
-124 EKTVKTVTAIRD
+124 ENSVKTISTIRENLKD
-136 KLNRGLKTEEVLKHH
+136 GLKSEEVLKQH

-258 IPNFHRVLQKHEVDY
+258 IPNFHRVLQKNEVDY
-273 HLFTAGKYKRTIT
+273 HLFTAGKYKRTVT
-286 PFSEVTDEGKQ
+286 PFTEVTDEGKQ
-297 KLQEDLTAIH
+297 KLQDDITAIH
-307 EAFKRLIKEGRPEVD
+307 EAFKRLIKEGRPDVN
-322 IEAIATGEY
+322 IEEIATGEY
-331 WLASEAKEKG
+331 WLASQAKEKG
-341 LVDEIMTSDDYLCSK
+341 LVDEIMTSDDYLGSK
-356 LEECEII
+356 LDDCEVI
-363 EIKTETEQNRL
+363 EITTETEQNRI
-374 EKMLEGGTALF
+374 EKLIEGGASLF
-385 KQWAGSR
+385 RQWASSR
-392 LPGVE
+392 IPGAGE
-397 EEMEDVRQRF
+397 ELEDVRQRF

>member
-1 MFHLKYTYSNIIDAP
+1 
-16 LQAGDVLHLIK
+16 
-27 NTNMNE
+27 MNE
-33 FMEQYWSFYSA
+33 FMEQYWSFYHA
-44 GVAIFFVAGIAL
+44 GVTIFLFAGLTLLIKL
-56 VLRLIF
+56 VF

-73 LSFKHWNHRF
+73 LKFKHWNNRF
-83 ENDFELL
+83 EKDFERL
-90 EKEMHAASFLPKE
+90 ENELHVAPFLPKE
-103 AVKLLKKARKK
+103 AIKLLMKARKK
-114 EEKDEKLKDK
+114 EAKEEKRKDKENSVKTISTIREKLKD
-124 EKTVKTVTAIRD
+124 
-136 KLNRGLKTEEVLKHH
+136 GLKSEEVLKQH

-258 IPNFHRVLQKHEVDY
+258 IPNFHRVLQKNEVDY
-273 HLFTAGKYKRTIT
+273 HLFTAGKYKRTVT
-286 PFSEVTDEGKQ
+286 PFTEVTDEGKQ
-297 KLQEDLTAIH
+297 KLQDDITAIH
-307 EAFKRLIKEGRPEVD
+307 EAFKRLIKEGRPDVD
-322 IEAIATGEY
+322 IEEIATGEY
-331 WLASEAKEKG
+331 WLASQAKEKG
-341 LVDEIMTSDDYLCSK
+341 LVDEIMTSDDYLGSK
-356 LEECEII
+356 LDDCEVI
-363 EIKTETEQNRL
+363 EITTETEQNRI
-374 EKMLEGGTALF
+374 EKLIEGGASLF
-385 KQWAGSR
+385 RQWTSSRIPGAG
-392 LPGVE
+392 E
-397 EEMEDVRQRF
+397 ELEDVRQRF

>member
-1 MFHLKYTYSNIIDAP
+1 
-16 LQAGDVLHLIK
+16 
-27 NTNMNE
+27 MNE
-33 FMEQYWSFYSA
+33 FMEQYWSFYHA
-44 GVAIFFVAGIAL
+44 GVTIFLFAGLTLLIKL
-56 VLRLIF
+56 VF

-73 LSFKHWNHRF
+73 LKFKHWNQRF
-83 ENDFELL
+83 ENDFERL
-90 EKEMHAASFLPKE
+90 ENELHVAPFLPKE
-103 AVKLLKKARKK
+103 AIKLLMKARKK
-114 EEKDEKLKDK
+114 EVKEEKRKDKEKSVKTISTIREKLKDG
-124 EKTVKTVTAIRD
+124 
-136 KLNRGLKTEEVLKHH
+136 LNSEEVLKQH

-258 IPNFHRVLQKHEVDY
+258 IPNFHRVLQKNEVDY
-273 HLFTAGKYKRTIT
+273 HLFTAGKYKRTVT
-286 PFSEVTDEGKQ
+286 PFTEVTDEGKQ
-297 KLQEDLTAIH
+297 KLQDDITAIH
-307 EAFKRLIKEGRPEVD
+307 EAFKRLIKEGRPDVD
-322 IEAIATGEY
+322 IEKIATGEY
-331 WLASEAKEKG
+331 WLASQAKEKG
-341 LVDEIMTSDDYLCSK
+341 LVDEIMTSDDYLGSK
-356 LEECEII
+356 LDDCEVI
-363 EIKTETEQNRL
+363 EITTETEQNRI
-374 EKMLEGGTALF
+374 EKLIEGGASLF
-385 KQWAGSR
+385 RQWTSSRIPGAG
-392 LPGVE
+392 E
-397 EEMEDVRQRF
+397 ELEDVRQRF

>member
-1 MFHLKYTYSNIIDAP
+1 
-16 LQAGDVLHLIK
+16 
-27 NTNMNE
+27 MNE
-33 FMEQYWSFYSA
+33 FMEQYWSFYHA
-44 GVAIFFVAGIAL
+44 GVTIFLFAGLTLLIKL
-56 VLRLIF
+56 VF
-62 FKRKRRKKEPH
+62 FKRKRRKKEPY
-73 LSFKHWNHRF
+73 LKFKHWNQRF
-83 ENDFELL
+83 ENDFERL
-90 EKEMHAASFLPKE
+90 ENELHVAPFLPKE
-103 AVKLLKKARKK
+103 AIKLLMKARKK
-114 EEKDEKLKDK
+114 EVKEEKRKDKEKSVKTISTIREKLKD
-124 EKTVKTVTAIRD
+124 
-136 KLNRGLKTEEVLKHH
+136 GLKSEEVLKQH

-258 IPNFHRVLQKHEVDY
+258 IPNFHRVLQKNEVDY
-273 HLFTAGKYKRTIT
+273 HLFTAGKYKRTVT
-286 PFSEVTDEGKQ
+286 PFTEVTDEGKQ
-297 KLQEDLTAIH
+297 KLQDDITAIH
-307 EAFKRLIKEGRPEVD
+307 EAFKRLIKEGRPDVD
-322 IEAIATGEY
+322 IEEIATGEY
-331 WLASEAKEKG
+331 WLASQAKEKG
-341 LVDEIMTSDDYLCSK
+341 LVDEIMTSDDYLGSK
-356 LEECEII
+356 LDDCEVI
-363 EIKTETEQNRL
+363 EITTETEQNRI
-374 EKMLEGGTALF
+374 EKLIEGGASLF
-385 KQWAGSR
+385 RQWTSSRIPGAG
-392 LPGVE
+392 E
-397 EEMEDVRQRF
+397 ELEDVRQRF